1 MYVLVVCLVV
11 KGGGKMNT
19 YGVGVP
25 DEIISVAVYCR
36 VSTEKEDQANSLESQ
51 VRYFKE
57 YISRQPMWELYD
69 VYVDEGISGTNTEK
83 RVAFNRML
91 ADAKL
96 RKFNLIITKEIS
108 RFARNTMDTLAF
120 TRELKSMGIG
130 VIFANDNLCTLDA
143 DAELR
148 LTIMASIAQE
158 ESRKTSERVKW
169 GQKRRMEQGVVF
181 GRDML
186 GYDVRDGK
194 MYINEEG
201 AEIVRRIFHKY
212 VVEGKG
218 STTIARELRE
228 EGYHSPNKTG
238 WTNVVILRALRNE
251 KYCGDLVQKKT
262 ITPDYLSHKKVVNDG
277 KEPFIIIHDHHEP
290 IISKELFAR
299 AQKELEKR
307 SLTQENRRKLGRRYC
322 FSGKITCGECGRSY
336 VFHNKKRNNGSRYH
350 FWECY
355 NKKIYGKT
363 KRLHEEKDEI
373 VGCDNIPISDKDL
386 RTLVSTII
394 SELEFDEENVLRKM
408 KKQLIQAFSEGTKIE
423 YDAEKKKLAIIKDRR
438 KKLVDIYIDHVIT
451 KEEFKERCEIL
462 DKEISLMENK
472 VRELEKFKTE
482 KGLVENERD
491 AIIKDCISY
500 AKDTISC
507 NVVADE
513 FIEAI
518 LDEIIIYKNNTIIV
532 KLNLIP
538 DEWKIVVQLGKK
550 MNKNP
555 SEEAKRSVSATDV
568 PTSVSKPLSSE

>member
-1 MYVLVVCLVV
+1 L
-11 KGGGKMNT
+11 GEN
-19 YGVGVP
+19 
-25 DEIISVAVYCR
+25 INA
-36 VSTEKEDQANSLESQ
+36 
-51 VRYFKE
+51 
-57 YISRQPMWELYD
+57 
-69 VYVDEGISGTNTEK
+69 
-83 RVAFNRML
+83 
-91 ADAKL
+91 ADAAAGMNNTAEVEAKL
-96 RKFNLIITKEIS
+96 KKFDTFCIAATKIEREYNEANGNMIQLEMDIQNAVLMLQKQKEFNL
-108 RFARNTMDTLAF
+108 AA
-120 TRELKSMGIG
+120 ELKNLNKLYSLSYNPF
-130 VIFANDNLCTLDA
+130 VLEKNADNEAYGAKLSALVSKGKNVTTEETLPV
-143 DAELR
+143 L
-148 LTIMASIAQE
+148 
-158 ESRKTSERVKW
+158 
-169 GQKRRMEQGVVF
+169 
-181 GRDML
+181 
-186 GYDVRDGK
+186 
-194 MYINEEG
+194 EEG

-251 KYCGDLVQKKT
+251 KYRGDLVQKKT

-373 VGCDNIPISDKDL
+373 VGCDNMPISDKDL

-491 AIIKDCISY
+491 AIIKECISY

-555 SEEAKRSVSATDV
+555 SEDAKRSVSATDV
-568 PTSVSKPLSSE
+568 PISVKRPFNSG